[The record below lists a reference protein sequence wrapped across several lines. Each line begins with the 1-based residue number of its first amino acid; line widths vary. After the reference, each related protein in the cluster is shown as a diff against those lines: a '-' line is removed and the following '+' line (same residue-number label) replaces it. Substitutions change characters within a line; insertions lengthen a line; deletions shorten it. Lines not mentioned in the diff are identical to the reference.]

1 MDESKIDDI
10 PQVSMQG
17 NESLVEP
24 FIEEEVKKKVLQMEH
39 TKVRD
44 LMDFQLF

>member
-24 FIEEEVKKKVLQMEH
+24 FIEEEVKKKFYKWNIPKSG
-39 TKVRD
+39 T
-44 LMDFQLF
+44 